1 MKPTDFARHL
11 TKFLGEH
18 LPGQRNVSPNT
29 IKSYRDVF
37 VLLLRFCRD
46 VRGIPPERLGVKH
59 LDAQLLMAFID
70 HLEKDRRCCPR
81 TQNQRLAALHG
92 FFRYLQVEDPQFLH
106 QCQRIL
112 AISYR
117 RHEKTEVR
125 YLTPDEI
132 KTIMSQPE
140 LSKSGGRRDAVMI
153 ALFYDTGARVQEII
167 DLLARDVRLQT
178 PAQIRLTGKGRK
190 TRIVPLID
198 KTVEMLGDYMK
209 EHDMF
214 RDERANSP
222 LFFNRR
228 GERLSRSGVRY
239 ILDKHANAARE
250 DSPGMQD
257 KITPHT
263 LRHTKAMHTLQAGG
277 NIVSIQH
284 ILGHVDLA
292 TTKIYTTADLNMKR
306 EALEKAA
313 GFSPELSLPPWQAN
327 KELMDWLRS
336 L

>member
-11 TKFLGEH
+11 TKFLVEH

-29 IKSYRDVF
+29 IKAYRDVF
-37 VLLLRFCRD
+37 ILLLRFCRD
-46 VRGIPPERLGVKH
+46 VRGIPPEKLSIKH

-70 HLEKDRRCCPR
+70 YLEKERRCSPR
-81 TQNQRLAALHG
+81 TQNHRLAAFHG
-92 FFRYLQVEDPQFLH
+92 FFRYLQVEEPQFLH

-117 RHEKTEVR
+117 RHEKTEVQ
-125 YLTPDEI
+125 YLTPDDM
-132 KTIMSQPE
+132 KSIMSQPD
-140 LSKSGGRRDAVMI
+140 LSKSGGRRDAVLI
-153 ALFYDTGARVQEII
+153 GLLYDTGARVQEII
-167 DLLARDVRLQT
+167 DILARDVRLQS

-190 TRIVPLID
+190 TRVVPLID

-209 EHDMF
+209 EHDLF
-214 RDERANSP
+214 REEHANSP

-228 GERLSRSGVRY
+228 GERLSRSGIRY
-239 ILDKHANAARE
+239 ILDKHANSARK
-250 DSPGMQD
+250 DAPGIQE
-257 KITPHT
+257 KISPHT

-284 ILGHVDLA
+284 ILGHADLS
-292 TTKIYTTADLNMKR
+292 TTRIYTTANINMKR

-313 GFSPELSLPPWQAN
+313 GLSPELSLPPWQTN
-327 KELMDWLRS
+327 KELMDWLRA